1 MGFEDNLKKLEK
13 IVEELHSEKLTL
25 ERSIE
30 KFEDGVKLADTC
42 IKSLDSMKKKIE
54 VISKAKDGKIK
65 IKPFEEKYVA

>member
-1 MGFEDNLKKLEK
+1 VGLEENLKKLEK

-25 ERSIE
+25 EKSIE

-65 IKPFEEKYVA
+65 IKPFEEKE

>member
-1 MGFEDNLKKLEK
+1 MGFEENLKKLEK
-13 IVEELHSEKLTL
+13 IVEELHSEKLSL
-25 ERSIE
+25 EKSIE

-65 IKPFEEKYVA
+65 IMPFEEKE

>member
-1 MGFEDNLKKLEK
+1 VGFEENLKKLEK

-25 ERSIE
+25 EKSIE

-65 IKPFEEKYVA
+65 IKPFEEKE

>member
-1 MGFEDNLKKLEK
+1 MGFEENLKKLEK

-25 ERSIE
+25 EKSIE

-42 IKSLDSMKKKIE
+42 IKALDSMKKKIE

-65 IKPFEEKYVA
+65 IKPFEEKE